1 MEGLTRRCG
10 RRTFWSDGDGPY
22 LLAVVVSR
30 QCPFAKTQL
39 MVHSKCVQL
48 IVYEVH
54 LDRPDLIVTSVM
66 DIR

>member
-1 MEGLTRRCG
+1 MDCT
-10 RRTFWSDGDGPY
+10 
-22 LLAVVVSR
+22 LLAVVGSR
-30 QCPFAKTQL
+30 QCPFAKTHL

-54 LDRPDLIVTSVM
+54 LDKFDLIVTPAM